1 MSNKATKVK
10 MSEDTLL
17 KQIRNYRNA
26 GHLSEIEASN
36 VYHDILSRNP
46 NTENILLYNKAK
58 SEFLRA
64 EIMPLLIFVNVII
77 SRITA
82 LQDEPEFYCLELK
95 QKGNSF
101 LQELSKYS
109 NKLFKASPDLIHSQ
123 CLSDIY
129 ERLDKVCKSFN
140 KKTAAKTLEMLYVLV
155 EESQKPQGLQIID
168 ELEYKKGLKGLEA
181 INKIEKAYLSAVA
194 KRDKAKNQN
203 DYNKLN
209 EVVIFW
215 ADRRAELK

>member
-1 MSNKATKVK
+1 MTNQAMKVK

-17 KQIRNYRNA
+17 RQIRNYRNA
-26 GHLSEIEASN
+26 GHLSETEASN
-36 VYHDILSRNP
+36 VYHAILSRNP
-46 NTENILLYNKAK
+46 NTENILLYNNAK
-58 SEFLRA
+58 SEFLSA

-77 SRITA
+77 SRMSA

-101 LQELSKYS
+101 LQELGKYS
-109 NKLFKASPDLIHSQ
+109 DKLFKKVSDKTTKES
-123 CLSDIY
+123 LSAIY
-129 ERLDKVCKSFN
+129 DRLDKVCKSFN

-168 ELEYKKGLKGLEA
+168 EVEYKKGIKGLEA

-203 DYNKLN
+203 DYNKFN

-215 ADRRAELK
+215 AERRAELK